1 MKNIKE
7 LTEQEAIE
15 ILTFVYP
22 KYDKSDFMSIKH
34 EPTITEDGMQQ
45 ITFGGRSIIGIEYHN
60 GQDRCILHFDN
71 TKVVL
76 WLYKNGF
83 DITDLLETNAYMSEM
98 ENDFSNAMFEVMWL
112 AKGEEGF
119 KPEVRH
125 RWTLDYVKKKCTDI
139 YDKYFIKDYE

>member
-15 ILTFVYP
+15 LLSFVHP
-22 KYDKSDFMSIKH
+22 KYDKGDFMSIKH
-34 EPTITEDGMQQ
+34 EPTITEDGRQQ
-45 ITFGGRSIIGIEYHN
+45 ITFSGRSIIGIEYHN

-71 TKVVL
+71 TKAVL
-76 WLYKNGF
+76 WLYKHGF
-83 DITDLLETNAYMSEM
+83 DITEMLEQNAYMSEM

-125 RWTLDYVKKKCTDI
+125 KWTLDYVKKKCTEI
-139 YDKYFIKDYE
+139 YDKYFMKDYE